1 MSMISVRRR
10 AAAVLVLVLAVAGLA
25 ACGDSGNSDAAPS
38 STASGTPSPGI
49 DAQTVKVGYV
59 IVDAGPLA
67 DRLGFKT
74 VNQGTY
80 ENKVKAIQAV
90 VDAVNANGGMGGR
103 QIQPTF
109 QKYDAQ
115 QDSPEY
121 AESQCKALTQDTQVF
136 AVVMD
141 GQFQNNLRPCYA
153 AARTE
158 MFDQTLIPQDATSL
172 NELAPFFWAPALPD
186 YAAFAKAQ
194 VDVLN
199 GAGYFNGSKGVKV
212 VAPDTEVTRRIVE
225 QTVLPGLQALGVP
238 NSSVSYVDSSNPGTL
253 GAGSSAALAAAQ
265 SAGQDR
271 ILMIG
276 GARILPNLFAD
287 PLVADLDATYSIS
300 SWDNPAFFVDNQ
312 GFFVAEKLQGMAG
325 LGFMQALDLRKD
337 ASAVFPD
344 PARPTEVLC
353 KNTIDAAGAAAPEG
367 FRENYRI
374 TLQYCDST
382 LAMDAALD
390 KLADGATVTP
400 ESFRDAMWSIGPAWT
415 SAMAPS
421 TGWPA
426 GQYVG
431 IGTAR
436 GMYFDPA
443 CVVEG
448 SDGQGCYRY
457 GTADIPLTAPPAAT
471 PAPGATTPAAVAP
484 TP

>member
-1 MSMISVRRR
+1 MSTLSTRRR
-10 AAAVLVLVLAVAGLA
+10 LAAALVFVLASAGLA
-25 ACGDSGNSDAAPS
+25 ACSGSDSESAPANA
-38 STASGTPSPGI
+38 ASGPPSPGV
-49 DAQTVKVGYV
+49 DATTVKIGYV
-59 IVDAGPLA
+59 IIDVGTLS

-153 AARTE
+153 TARTE
-158 MFDQTLIPQDATSL
+158 MFDQTLIPQDSTSL

-225 QTVLPGLQALGVP
+225 QTVLPAIQGLGVP
-238 NSSVSYVDSSNPGTL
+238 NSSVSYVDSSNAGTL
-253 GAGSSAALAAAQ
+253 GAGSTLALQAAQ
-265 SAGQDR
+265 STAQDR

-276 GARILPNLFAD
+276 GARVLPNLFAD
-287 PLVADLDATYSIS
+287 ALVAEINAVYSIS

-312 GFFVAEKLQGMAG
+312 DFFVAEKLQGMAG

-337 ASAVFPD
+337 ASAAFPD

-382 LAMDAALD
+382 LLIDAALD
-390 KLADGATVTP
+390 KLAGGATVTP
-400 ESFRDAMWSIGPAWT
+400 ESFRDAVWSVGSAWT

-431 IGTAR
+431 INTVR
-436 GMYFDPA
+436 GMYFDQA

-448 SDGQGCYRY
+448 SGGQGCYRY
-457 GTADIPLTAPPAAT
+457 GTADVPLTPPPAAT
-471 PAPGATTPAAVAP
+471 PAATPAP